1 MSLGVE
7 GGSVVR
13 VQEVRD
19 KGMWV
24 SEGLSGVL
32 VLLQHELELELDRLQ
47 DRLRDLE
54 LELDRSR
61 QRELE
66 ARHDVERHKLYP
78 SASPRSAPTTPV
90 RSCCFSLSLSLSL
103 SPSVSCS
110 LSPSLSLPLSLSPSL
125 SFSLSL
131 SGCQYMVSFNCISS
145 GTDASSVYL
154 HTFQNVSAAFS
165 RSCSSM

>member
-1 MSLGVE
+1 MSMGVE

-19 KGMWV
+19 KGTWV

-90 RSCCFSLSLSLSL
+90 RSCCFSLSLSLSF
-103 SPSVSCS
+103 S
-110 LSPSLSLPLSLSPSL
+110 LSHSLSLFLLLSLSLSLPLSLSLSL
-125 SFSLSL
+125 PLSLSL
-131 SGCQYMVSFNCISS
+131 RLSIHGQFQLHIKWDRCSLCAPAHFSECFSS
-145 GTDASSVYL
+145 I
-154 HTFQNVSAAFS
+154 Q
-165 RSCSSM
+165 